1 MWKPVEKMQPHI
13 RGIWLEFKRRLQK
26 KVKPEVKPVPEEEIF
41 PEELSLKATRKKE
54 ISPLNAPVWRDV
66 LVISAGCAAGW
77 IIHILLGFYHPIAIW
92 LGVLVTGISW
102 VVAVRML
109 LLDSRAKKFWIGWLS
124 AGFLFLIIKA
134 SGIWIVS
141 ASFVFF
147 FLLIRRYKPFR
158 HLTSRRRSG
167 LFLIGFISFILLTI
181 GWLLGKPGGLVQSQ
195 ELSRLATL
203 ELNIARYF
211 LWSLRMFWLLSLFHL
226 FFAIRLHFLKLKPKL
241 AVSALLIAVLPLL
254 LVIIIGIVFSYGI
267 LGESRATRAG
277 AILNDWASL
286 AVLDE
291 NFMPTL
297 SGKFFSYQT
306 AERGV
311 HIRGE
316 QPSWLPEFL
325 SALNKDKILYEE
337 WIASDKARYFLVG
350 SELWLFSLGGD
361 GRTSV
366 QIRGCL
372 VDKIMLDRL
381 AFILKSD
388 VSLNPSSQIITS
400 SEGRQV
406 EVKTDET
413 ERESP
418 SLEKYISG
426 NFLPQTRT
434 PQDSGLPEDSIWKRS
449 LYFGMSHLDVVSFD
463 SGEFIDRQILLM
475 VKTSLQAI
483 GQELFSERN
492 ILSLAVMGVILALA
506 VFMFI
511 LEVFALIFGLRIST
525 GITSAIRL
533 LHRGTRRIAAG
544 DLETKI
550 VIPNE
555 DELGDLATSFNM
567 MTAAVRKGREEAVAR
582 AHLERELETARQIQE
597 KLLPHEMPLVPGFEI
612 AGTSLP
618 SQQVGGDYF
627 DFLDMGT
634 GQIGIAIADVSGK
647 GIPAALL
654 MANLQASLHAQAL
667 RKGSVAEVVS
677 RMNNLLVRSTDTHMF
692 ATFFYGILDRKKSTF
707 SSTNAGHN
715 PPLLFRAKNKIER
728 LSKGGLVL
736 GFLADQQYAEQV
748 VNIEPGEV
756 IILSTDGIPEAIG
769 PSEGKITGNLFGEE
783 RLIET
788 VKSNLSKSASEIQSA
803 ILKAITEHTANTPQS
818 DDITL
823 VVIKRKG

>member
-1 MWKPVEKMQPHI
+1 MWPHI
-13 RGIWLEFKRRLQK
+13 RGVWLEFKRKLQK
-26 KVKPEVKPVPEEEIF
+26 KVKPEVRPAPEEEFF
-41 PEELSLKATRKKE
+41 PEELSLKETRKKE
-54 ISPLNAPVWRDV
+54 ISPLNAPVWRYV
-66 LVISAGCAAGW
+66 LLVSAGCAAGW
-77 IIHILLGFYHPIAIW
+77 LVHVLVGFYHPIAIW
-92 LGVLVTGISW
+92 LGILVTGTSW
-102 VVAVRML
+102 VMAVRML
-109 LLDSRAKKFWIGWLS
+109 LLDSGAKKLWIGWLS
-124 AGFLFLIIKA
+124 AGFLFLIIKS
-134 SGIWIVS
+134 SGIWVVS
-141 ASFVFF
+141 VAFVFI
-147 FLLIRRYKPFR
+147 FLLFRRYKPFR
-158 HLTSRRRSG
+158 HLTSRRRAG

-181 GWLLGKPGGLVQSQ
+181 GWLLGKQVGLIEFQ
-195 ELSRLATL
+195 ELSHVTNLG
-203 ELNIARYF
+203 LNIAKYF
-211 LWSLRMFWLLSLFHL
+211 LWSLRMFWFLSLFHL

-254 LVIIIGIVFSYGI
+254 LVIIIGIVFSYGT

-277 AILNDWASL
+277 AILDDWAKL
-286 AVLDE
+286 AALDE

-306 AERGV
+306 AERRV
-311 HIRGE
+311 YIRGE

-325 SALNKDKILYEE
+325 SALNEHKALYEE
-337 WIASDKARYFLVG
+337 WTASEKAKYFLVG

-361 GRTSV
+361 GQTSV
-366 QIRGCL
+366 QIKGCL
-372 VDKIMLDRL
+372 VDKPMMDRL

-406 EVKTDET
+406 EVKTDEA
-413 ERESP
+413 ERELLP
-418 SLEKYISG
+418 SKKEILGS
-426 NFLPQTRT
+426 FLPQTRK
-434 PQDSGLPEDSIWKRS
+434 PQDSDQPEGTIWKRP

-475 VKTSLQAI
+475 VETSLQAI

-492 ILSLAVMGVILALA
+492 ILSLAVMIIILTLA

-567 MTAAVRKGREEAVAR
+567 MTAAVRKGREEAIAR
-582 AHLERELETARQIQE
+582 AHFERELETARQIQE
-597 KLLPHEMPLVPGFEI
+597 RLLPHEMPLVPGFEI

-707 SSTNAGHN
+707 TSTNAGHN
-715 PPLLFRAKNKIER
+715 PPLLFRTKKKIER

-736 GFLADQQYAEQV
+736 GFLADRQYAEQV

-756 IILSTDGIPEAIG
+756 LVLYTDGIPEAIG
-769 PSEGKITGNLFGEE
+769 PSEGKITENLFGEE

-788 VKSNLSKSASEIQSA
+788 VKSKLSKSASEIQAA
-803 ILKAITEHTANTPQS
+803 ILKAITDHTANIPQS